1 MDDIKPDLRGFS
13 FLIIEANPSSI
24 IEAEKGLG
32 DFGADIFATKDYI
45 DAADVLAHQH
55 IHVVIAYINLVD
67 ENYIYMINDY
77 KKVHPES
84 LFYVLVEDNFDH
96 VEASESLARFVI
108 DDYIKKPIEFT
119 RFAKMVEARVSIPKD
134 KNNTSLAVVKPLIK
148 KVKPY
153 FIFRSSIM
161 QRILANLPQIAAS
174 NQTVLVTGETGS
186 GKEIVARAIHVLSER
201 MDGPFVPLNCG
212 AIPDSL
218 VESELFGHE
227 KGAFTSA
234 FRTKKGRF
242 ESADNGTLF
251 LDEIGD
257 MPLNLQI
264 RLLRVLEEG
273 QVFRVGSESPI
284 PINVRVVAATRV
296 DLEKAVEDKLFR
308 EDLYYRLNVLR
319 LNLPPL
325 RERKDDISLLAV
337 HFLERAFT
345 EMSRVPPFPLLSL
358 ETIYFLEQYP
368 WKGNVRE
375 LRNTMIRIATML
387 PPNTKRIF
395 PFHILPHL
403 KDKKQMNMQPDS
415 EKAGSGVFIPT
426 GYNLAEAEDLII
438 KETLKQT
445 GGNKSKAASLLGIN
459 VRTLRRKLNAEGE
472 FN

>member
-1 MDDIKPDLRGFS
+1 MDDIKPDLNGFS
-13 FLIIEANPSSI
+13 FLIIEADPSSI
-24 IEAEKGLG
+24 KEAEKGLG
-32 DFGADIFATKDYI
+32 DFGADIFAAKDYI
-45 DAADVLAHQH
+45 DATDVLAHQH
-55 IHVVIAYINLVD
+55 IQVVIAYINLID

-77 KKVHPES
+77 KKVYPDS
-84 LFYVLVEDNFDH
+84 LFYVLVEDNFDN
-96 VEASESLARFVI
+96 VDASESLARFVI

-119 RFAKMVEARVSIPKD
+119 RFARMVEARIATPKD
-134 KNNTSLAVVKPLIK
+134 TRNTSLAIVKPSIK

-161 QRILANLPQIAAS
+161 QRILANLPQIAMS
-174 NQTVLVTGETGS
+174 DQTVLVTGETGS
-186 GKEIVARAIHVLSER
+186 GKEIVARAIHVLSKR

-227 KGAFTSA
+227 KGSFTSA

-242 ESADNGTLF
+242 ESADKGTLF

-273 QVFRVGSESPI
+273 QVSRVGSESPI

-308 EDLYYRLNVLR
+308 EDLYYRINVLR

-325 RERKDDISLLAV
+325 RERKEDISLLAV
-337 HFLERAFT
+337 HFLERAFA
-345 EMSRVPPFPLLSL
+345 EMSRMPPFPLLSL
-358 ETIYFLEQYP
+358 ETIYILEQYP

-375 LRNTMIRIATML
+375 LRNIMTRIATIL
-387 PPNTKRIF
+387 PSDTKRIF

-403 KDKKQMNMQPDS
+403 KNKKPTDMQPVSDK
-415 EKAGSGVFIPT
+415 ETSGVFIPS
-426 GYNLAEAEDLII
+426 GYNLAQAEELII

-445 GGNKSKAASLLGIN
+445 GYNKSKAASLLGIN
-459 VRTLRRKLNAEGE
+459 VRTLRRKLKAEDE